1 MNSPLA
7 NAPHSPVCPGAPTLG
22 PKARIVHLGATPT
35 GGQTAVRE
43 LFPLQLPHNLLT
55 ASPPSVG
62 QANLRAALGIT
73 TADVQQAR
81 RMQAELASVRA

>member
-1 MNSPLA
+1 MNSPVV
-7 NAPHSPVCPGAPTLG
+7 NAPDSPVCPGAPTLG
-22 PKARIVHLGATPT
+22 PKARIVRLDAAPI

-43 LFPLQLPHNLLT
+43 LFPWQLPHDLLT

-73 TADVQQAR
+73 AADVQQAR
-81 RMQAELASVRA
+81 RVQAKLARVRA